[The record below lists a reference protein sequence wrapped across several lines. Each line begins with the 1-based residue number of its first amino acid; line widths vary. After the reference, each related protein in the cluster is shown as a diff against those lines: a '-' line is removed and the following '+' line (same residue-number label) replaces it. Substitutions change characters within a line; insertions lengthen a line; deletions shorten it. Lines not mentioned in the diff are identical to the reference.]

1 MMISWIVREGEAG
14 KHTIFDSTFLVCSSR
29 CHPMISSIITHPG
42 GAHKDDFLA
51 CSVLLHD
58 NPVSIFRREPTDSDL
73 ADQSIAVLDVGGEHE
88 SVRLNFDHHQFPRDH
103 IPTCALSLVLQYL
116 GIYEDAREFC
126 PWLEVAEWFDCRG
139 PKDTAEWLEMDR
151 ETLGKLNSPLDIT
164 LLKNF
169 AAQTEHHPGEPVW
182 EVMRMIGRDLVEF
195 ITNLRSRLDM
205 VSQHTKVWNL
215 KKGDSEFK
223 ALFLPRID
231 SLPEDASGVLG
242 YQVKALGLEEEV
254 LAIISPDSRGVGY
267 GMRRFND
274 DARLD
279 FSELAEETDVHFAHA
294 RGFIAKTSAV
304 EVSRLQTL
312 LVQSYLN

>member
-1 MMISWIVREGEAG
+1 M
-14 KHTIFDSTFLVCSSR
+14 
-29 CHPMISSIITHPG
+29 
-42 GAHKDDFLA
+42 
-51 CSVLLHD
+51 
-58 NPVSIFRREPTDSDL
+58 

-103 IPTCALSLVLQYL
+103 IPTCALSLVLQHL

-151 ETLGKLNSPLDIT
+151 DTLAKLNSPLDIT

-195 ITNLRSRLDM
+195 ITNLRSQLNE
-205 VSQHTKVWNL
+205 VSQFTEVWNL
-215 KKGDSEFK
+215 KQDKEEFK
-223 ALFLPRID
+223 VLFLPRIS
-231 SLPEDASGVLG
+231 SLPEGASDVLG
-242 YQVKALGLEEEV
+242 YQVRALGLEEEII
-254 LAIISPDSRGVGY
+254 AILSPDSRGQGY

-274 DARLD
+274 DARMD
-279 FSELAEETDVHFAHA
+279 FSKVEGEADVHFAHA

-304 EVSRLQTL
+304 DKERLQEML
-312 LVQSYLN
+312 IQSYQP

>member
-1 MMISWIVREGEAG
+1 
-14 KHTIFDSTFLVCSSR
+14 
-29 CHPMISSIITHPG
+29 MISSIITHPG

-103 IPTCALSLVLQYL
+103 VPTCALSLVLQYL

-139 PKDTAEWLEMDR
+139 PKDTAEWLDMDR
-151 ETLGKLNSPLDIT
+151 DTLAKLNSPLDIT

-195 ITNLRSRLDM
+195 ITNLRSKLNE
-205 VSQHTKVWNL
+205 VSQFTEVWNL
-215 KKGDSEFK
+215 KKDKDEFK
-223 ALFLPRID
+223 VLFLPRIS
-231 SLPEDASGVLG
+231 SLPEGASDVLG
-242 YQVKALGLEEEV
+242 YQVRALGLEEEII
-254 LAIISPDSRGVGY
+254 AILSPDSRGQGY
-267 GMRRFND
+267 GMRRYND
-274 DARLD
+274 NVRMD
-279 FSELAEETDVHFAHA
+279 FSKVEGEADVHFVHA

-304 EVSRLQTL
+304 DKERLQEML
-312 LVQSYLN
+312 IQSYQS

>member
-1 MMISWIVREGEAG
+1 
-14 KHTIFDSTFLVCSSR
+14 
-29 CHPMISSIITHPG
+29 MISSIITHPG

-51 CSVLLHD
+51 CAVLLFQHQ
-58 NPVSIFRREPTDSDL
+58 VSIFRREPLESDL
-73 ADQSIAVLDVGGEHE
+73 LDSSIAVLDVGGEHAPE
-88 SVRLNFDHHQFPRDH
+88 RLVFDHHQFPRDH
-103 IPTCALSLVLQYL
+103 VPTCALSLVLQYL

-195 ITNLRSRLDM
+195 ITNLRSKLNE
-205 VSQHTKVWNL
+205 VSQFTEVWNL
-215 KKGDSEFK
+215 KKDKDEFK
-223 ALFLPRID
+223 VLFLPRIS
-231 SLPEDASGVLG
+231 SLPEGASDVLG
-242 YQVKALGLEEEV
+242 YQVRALGLEEEII
-254 LAIISPDSRGVGY
+254 AILSPDSRGQGY
-267 GMRRFND
+267 GMRRYND
-274 DARLD
+274 DARMD
-279 FSELAEETDVHFAHA
+279 FSKVEGEADVHFAHA

-304 EVSRLQTL
+304 DKERLQEML
-312 LVQSYLN
+312 IQSYQP